1 MQRFWHLTGGIW
13 QVACECLFLPTR
25 MDSSKIFCS
34 KENLKI
40 TCKFLHS
47 LSLLHRHLEVSV
59 ELKFHFYWFILA
71 NIYWVFSYMLGFMLS
86 NLPSLFNQKF
96 SVMYHTIP
104 FHTQRVPKVK
114 SEHRST
120 DSRAWD
126 FINRIL
132 TSLIERPNP
141 ENSEENSC
149 LWSSK
154 FHQEPREDFIC

>member
-1 MQRFWHLTGGIW
+1 
-13 QVACECLFLPTR
+13 
-25 MDSSKIFCS
+25 
-34 KENLKI
+34 
-40 TCKFLHS
+40 
-47 LSLLHRHLEVSV
+47 
-59 ELKFHFYWFILA
+59 
-71 NIYWVFSYMLGFMLS
+71 MLGFMLS

-149 LWSSK
+149 L
-154 FHQEPREDFIC
+154 